1 MEGTTINLRI
11 FLSLRDNL
19 RARIPGLSSLRD
31 KTLLILLFYAVM
43 GWPPMSKG
51 DTADHSLFETIDQ
64 GCEGLEQLPNYPGN
78 AGGGQRPQQDR
89 TWYFRSPF
97 EDSTSRALYAKQ
109 GDSEAFSRAVFND
122 VMLVVNGTKGKRH
135 VKDKLQLILDRF
147 HGRADVGKVGS
158 SSSSGGLPIAGSS
171 SGGP

>member
-51 DTADHSLFETIDQ
+51 DTADHSLFETIDKS
-64 GCEGLEQLPNYPGN
+64 GEGLEQLPN
-78 AGGGQRPQQDR
+78 GGQRPQQDR

-122 VMLVVNGTKGKRH
+122 VMLVVNGIKGKRH
-135 VKDKLQLILDRF
+135 VKDKLQLILDHF

-158 SSSSGGLPIAGSS
+158 SSSNGGLPIAGNS